1 MEMKSVAAKD
11 YALIDLHL
19 HLDGSLS
26 LASVRERAAMQH
38 IALPDSDRALLSRL
52 QVNKDC
58 RDLNKYL
65 EKFLFPLSLL
75 QTKDSITTVVCN
87 LAEELRQRGLI
98 YAEIRFAP
106 QLHTDQGLS
115 QAEVIEAAIA
125 GLKKSDF
132 HANLILCCIRGRD
145 NHRQN
150 LETVRLAKA
159 YLGKGV
165 CAVDLAGAEA
175 LYSTADFAEEFSL
188 AGALEVPLTI
198 HAGEADGPKSVYD
211 ALAFGAKRI
220 GHGVRSIEDADLVST
235 LAQKGIALELCPTS
249 NLNTRIFDCLE
260 AYPIRKLM
268 KAGVK
273 VTVNTDNMTVSG
285 VCLESEYQKL
295 IDAFCLTSS
304 ELETIVRNCVEA
316 SFADAAEKA
325 WLLREL
331 DRRFSNLSERSGQKT
346 GKETVKR

>member
-26 LASVRERAAMQH
+26 LASVRELAAMQH

-58 RDLNKYL
+58 RDLNEYL

-125 GLKKSDF
+125 GYPEW
-132 HANLILCCIRGRD
+132 D
-145 NHRQN
+145 NPFLVQ
-150 LETVRLAKA
+150 
-159 YLGKGV
+159 
-165 CAVDLAGAEA
+165 
-175 LYSTADFAEEFSL
+175 
-188 AGALEVPLTI
+188 
-198 HAGEADGPKSVYD
+198 
-211 ALAFGAKRI
+211 
-220 GHGVRSIEDADLVST
+220 RS
-235 LAQKGIALELCPTS
+235 
-249 NLNTRIFDCLE
+249 
-260 AYPIRKLM
+260 
-268 KAGVK
+268 
-273 VTVNTDNMTVSG
+273 
-285 VCLESEYQKL
+285 
-295 IDAFCLTSS
+295 
-304 ELETIVRNCVEA
+304 
-316 SFADAAEKA
+316 
-325 WLLREL
+325 
-331 DRRFSNLSERSGQKT
+331 
-346 GKETVKR
+346 